1 MSADQLV
8 TSVGAQLTEVSK
20 TFPGMKALDRV
31 SFGIERGHFHALV
44 GGNGS
49 GKSTLIKILAGVY
62 QADPGGTL
70 RIGESTIPS
79 ENSSP
84 LWSRQAGIRFVH
96 QDLGLIG
103 QMSVAE
109 NLRAGGTYPRSG
121 GHIDW
126 RRLYAEG
133 QKVLDRLDVPVN
145 ARTLMSDLR
154 PAESTLVA
162 IARCLQDHDTHAVN
176 LLVLDEP
183 TARLPQAEVDE
194 LLQRLRMYTQA
205 GQSILYVS
213 HRLDEVLQYA
223 DSATVLR
230 DGRHV
235 VTRPVSGLDRVALTT
250 AIVGEHRDIVG
261 KRSSTVAAITGTVP
275 VLEVEMLAGGPVRAV
290 NLTVH
295 PGEIVGISGLVGSG
309 RTSLLETIFGVH
321 GRASGTVRLSGQLL
335 RAGRMDLAIAAG
347 IAYVP
352 EDRARDSAFRDL
364 GLEMNLSAAG
374 LSRYMRAGWFRKR
387 AELADAAKDV
397 SRLRIRTPGT
407 DAPLSKLS
415 GGNQQKVIL
424 ARWLRSVP
432 VLLLLDEPTQ
442 GVDVGARAEIY
453 EQIESAV
460 AAGAAVVLVTSDL
473 EELLHLSDRVVVME
487 RGSFV
492 ASAEGSMLTR
502 DWVVHHMFS
511 APPQEETCL

>member
-1 MSADQLV
+1 MTVQQLD

-31 SFGIERGHFHALV
+31 SFGIQAGHFHALV

-70 RIGESTIPS
+70 RIGDSTVPS
-79 ENSSP
+79 EDSTP
-84 LWSRQAGIRFVH
+84 LWSRHAGIRFVH
-96 QDLGLIG
+96 QDLGLID

-109 NLRAGGTYPRSG
+109 NLCASGTYPKAG
-121 GHIDW
+121 GRIDW
-126 RRLYAEG
+126 KRLYANG
-133 QKVLDRLDVPVN
+133 QAVLDRLHVPVN
-145 ARTLMSDLR
+145 ARTPMSDLR

-162 IARCLQDHDTHAVN
+162 IARCLQDRDTQAVN

-183 TARLPQAEVDE
+183 TARLPQTEVDE
-194 LLQRLRMYTQA
+194 LLERLRAYSQA

-223 DSATVLR
+223 DSVTVLR
-230 DGRHV
+230 DGKHV
-235 VTRPVSGLDRVALTT
+235 ESRPVAGLDRVALTT
-250 AIVGEHRDIVG
+250 AIVGGHRDIVG
-261 KRSSTVAAITGTVP
+261 KRKSTSEATPNRAP
-275 VLEVEMLAGGPVRAV
+275 VLQVTNLAGGPLRTV
-290 NLTVH
+290 NLSLY

-321 GRASGTVRLSGQLL
+321 GRTAGTIQMGRHAL
-335 RAGRMDLAIAAG
+335 RAGRMDLAIVAG
-347 IAYVP
+347 MAYVP

-374 LSRYMRAGWFRKR
+374 LGRYMHTGWFRR
-387 AELADAAKDV
+387 QNELADAAADV
-397 SRLRIRTPGT
+397 TRLQIRTPGT
-407 DAPLSKLS
+407 TAPLSKLS

-424 ARWLRSVP
+424 ARWLRSKP
-432 VLLLLDEPTQ
+432 ILLLLDEPTQ

-460 AAGAAVVLVTSDL
+460 ATGAAVLLVTSDL

-487 RGSFV
+487 RGSIT
-492 ASAEGSMLTR
+492 ASAEGATLTR
-502 DWVVHHMFS
+502 GWVVHNMFN
-511 APPQEETCL
+511 APQEDTCL